1 MGHITNQYGPYYRP
15 IWAILLS
22 NKVAGGERLA
32 VRNHSMAENNSF
44 LQPFRA
50 AATEFCSFISLSGV
64 VFSVFTRLFG
74 KMFAKLVTLQSETNQ
89 HKYDIYSG

>member
-1 MGHITNQYGPYYRP
+1 MGHITDQYGPYYFP
-15 IWAILLS
+15 IRLR
-22 NKVAGGERLA
+22 VERRLA
-32 VRNHSMAENNSF
+32 MRNHSMAENNSF

-50 AATEFCSFISLSGV
+50 TATEFCSFILLSGA

-74 KMFAKLVTLQSETNQ
+74 EMFAKLVTLQSETNQ